1 MDMQVTPGFS
11 IYKFSDNEQQS
22 VEQRRNIELGA
33 GRSLKPGSPETAKA
47 RPVVFEN
54 LDALVGKEFGLGLPN
69 LLKQFV
75 WVPARA
81 DTISKVIEVV
91 RIN

>member
-47 RPVVFEN
+47 RPVV
-54 LDALVGKEFGLGLPN
+54 